1 VIVQVKEPAMRQS
14 AFLRAS
20 VATLALAAMVC
31 ATLPEADAQRVRAG
45 GAATATRSTASVNR
59 SASAGNYNRSYSG
72 TASASRTTVSRNATV
87 NQNVNVTR
95 NVNVDVDNRCCGN
108 GEALAVAGA
117 VAVTAAA
124 IGSVAHSIP
133 PSCTAVVS
141 GGVTYQ
147 QCGSTWYQ
155 PQYAGTSVTYVVT
168 SPPQ

>member
-1 VIVQVKEPAMRQS
+1 MRLLTLTFAAM
-14 AFLRAS
+14 
-20 VATLALAAMVC
+20 ALAATVFTTMH
-31 ATLPEADAQRVRAG
+31 EAGAQRVRGG
-45 GAATATRSTASVNR
+45 GAATATRSSASVNR
-59 SASAGNYNRSYSG
+59 SASGGNYSGSYSG
-72 TASASRTTVSRNATV
+72 TASASRTSVNRNATV

-108 GEALAVAGA
+108 GQALAVAGA

-124 IGSVAHSIP
+124 IGTVAHSIP

>member
-1 VIVQVKEPAMRQS
+1 MRLS
-14 AFLRAS
+14 AFPLAG
-20 VATLALAAMVC
+20 VAAPALAALVLTAMH
-31 ATLPEADAQRVRAG
+31 EAGAQRVRAG

-59 SASAGNYNRSYSG
+59 GSYSG
-72 TASASRTTVSRNATV
+72 TASASRTTVNRNAQV
-87 NQNVNVTR
+87 NRNVNVSR
-95 NVNVDVDNRCCGN
+95 NVNVDVDNGCCGN
-108 GEALAVAGA
+108 GQALAVAGA

-124 IGSVAHSIP
+124 IGTVAHSIP

>member
-1 VIVQVKEPAMRQS
+1 VIVNVKESAMRLS
-14 AFLRAS
+14 VFSRAC
-20 VATLALAAMVC
+20 VGVLTLAMLLAAVH
-31 ATLPEADAQRVRAG
+31 EAGAQRVRGG

-59 SASAGNYNRSYSG
+59 GASGGNYGGSYSG
-72 TASASRTTVSRNATV
+72 TATASRTTVHRNAQV

-124 IGSVAHSIP
+124 VGTVAHSIP

-168 SPPQ
+168 SPP